1 MRGRDVLRS
10 WDAGFPHSPLM
21 GSTLFVIL
29 TGMEIGLLATADAGA
44 EVQAVQSAQK
54 GNS

>member
-1 MRGRDVLRS
+1 
-10 WDAGFPHSPLM
+10 M

-29 TGMEIGLLATADAGA
+29 TGMEIGLLAAAEAGA
-44 EVQAVQSAQK
+44 DVQAVQSARK